1 LFYSCQPGRIV
12 LSSAE
17 DLIHRGLAL
26 LLGATA
32 GALFLV
38 RGPGTV
44 PPPEAA
50 SAEVDTGPAL
60 YVEVNSTIQDLAARL
75 GRSVARTPLDVNLRL
90 LALGR
95 AALEES
101 PKSSR
106 PPSATSNL
114 DTLLGAPPA
123 QPAGLPSA
131 APDSDAADASGLA
144 TLSILLEA
152 GTPLELELPL
162 STGPTPLG
170 HLLEVGVTRLGAH
183 PGVDALSIDL
193 LSFAV
198 LAGMK
203 DHRDELGRLVRQA
216 LTRLEQQHHALVTAQ
231 GATPP
236 GLAEPRDAPPPSDP
250 DKLRLS
256 ASLFRATAVLGD
268 PALRQ
273 RALRHLSTLLYRYQA
288 DREAYRS
295 SLERTSDQ
303 RAKVEIHLRALESL
317 GRLEEA
323 LFGAHIAFRNGDRP
337 GPAPRTAAS
346 MKRVARDLLE
356 HYAAVRATLPADT
369 DLPTPVLRALTHA
382 LRGLRAARVAT

>member
-1 LFYSCQPGRIV
+1 
-12 LSSAE
+12 
-17 DLIHRGLAL
+17 
-26 LLGATA
+26 
-32 GALFLV
+32 V
-38 RGPGTV
+38 RGPVAV
-44 PPPEAA
+44 PPPDEAP

-60 YVEVNSTIQDLAARL
+60 YVQVNATVQDLATRL
-75 GRSVARTPLDVNLRL
+75 GRSVARSPLDVNLRL

-95 AALEES
+95 AALEDN
-101 PKSSR
+101 PRSSR

-114 DTLLGAPPA
+114 DTLLAAPAA
-123 QPAGLPSA
+123 QPAALPA
-131 APDSDAADASGLA
+131 APDSASADASGLA
-144 TLSILLEA
+144 TLAILLEA

-170 HLLEVGVTRLGAH
+170 HLLELGVTQLGAH
-183 PGVDALSIDL
+183 PRVDALSIDL

-203 DHRDELGRLVRQA
+203 ERRDDLGRLMRQA
-216 LTRLEQQHHALVTAQ
+216 LTRLEQEHHALVTAQ
-231 GATPP
+231 GSTQPRP
-236 GLAEPRDAPPPSDP
+236 AEPRDAAPPSAP
-250 DKLRLS
+250 EQLRLS

-288 DREAYRS
+288 DRDAYRA
-295 SLERTSDQ
+295 SLARASDA
-303 RAKVEIHLRALESL
+303 RAKGEIHLRALESL

-323 LFGAHIAFRNGDRP
+323 LFGAHIAFRNGERP

-356 HYAAVRATLPADT
+356 HYEAVRATLPPDA